1 MVTICPQS
9 SSSPLPFMIS
19 SARAGKNS
27 HSQTS
32 QSVRYLS
39 LSLPPW
45 RPAEKQKPCQ
55 RQVYLPAPR
64 NSLSIEMY
72 VVTLGFG
79 THMGGAS
86 LSLFGSRNFCIL
98 GFLVNG
104 AWRSNP
110 FFYADN
116 LSSVW
121 FSYFLYPCIPFSPV
135 PIGSHRGGAVFSLF
149 WISSF
154 LFLPSHPM
162 VLCSSWVGAQTL
174 ARRTRSANS
183 VCIFYFLVDSIQ
195 CMERGA
201 SFSVW
206 CLSFLYPCSPP
217 LFNVVLASIGAGCA
231 GVWVPDPRRRFDLV
245 IDIVVSLHPSV
256 STSQEDTEN
265 ERQKQRTSLVFGSH

>member
-1 MVTICPQS
+1 MSHGYNLSAKLIQS
-9 SSSPLPFMIS
+9 AAIHDLKRES
-19 SARAGKNS
+19 GKEP

-79 THMGGAS
+79 THRGGAS

-135 PIGSHRGGAVFSLF
+135 PIGSHRGGALFSLF

-206 CLSFLYPCSPP
+206 CLSFLYPGNPL
-217 LFNVVLASIGAGCA
+217 LFNVVLASIGAGLLFLC
-231 GVWVPDPRRRFDLV
+231 LV
-245 IDIVVSLHPSV
+245 LIVFVSLQSPSV
-256 STSQEDTEN
+256 QCC
-265 ERQKQRTSLVFGSH
+265 FGIHWGVVCRRLGPRPQTPV